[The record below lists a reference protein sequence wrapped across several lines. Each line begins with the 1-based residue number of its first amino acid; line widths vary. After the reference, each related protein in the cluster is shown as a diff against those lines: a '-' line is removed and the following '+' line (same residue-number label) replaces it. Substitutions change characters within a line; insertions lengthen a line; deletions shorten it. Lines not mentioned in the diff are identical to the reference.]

1 MKAAVVVAVYWVV
14 LFYSDGATAAIA
26 IYSCGTTSLDLL
38 SRNIIIIGR
47 NMNAA
52 QQTTQQSTKA
62 SKVGDDI
69 THHTTIYLRKV
80 AGQTESFAETFT
92 SASHMASV

>member
-14 LFYSDGATAAIA
+14 LFYSDGATVAIA

-52 QQTTQQSTKA
+52 QQTTQQSA
-62 SKVGDDI
+62 IVGVSEKK
-69 THHTTIYLRKV
+69 R
-80 AGQTESFAETFT
+80 Q
-92 SASHMASV
+92 SAVCGG